1 MKFTI
6 KKLNV
11 RYESYSSRKGE
22 PYKSANKLYIWPTGE
37 SILDNLVNRRS
48 RPHDF
53 YKKEIIP
60 VIMNQLQEQFPD
72 EAKYIAR
79 ENWGW
84 RAKCGCSMCPC
95 SPGFVQNVGNYG
107 QYTISAEVEFISE

>member
-6 KKLNV
+6 KKLKINH
-11 RYESYSSRKGE
+11 ESYSSRKGE
-22 PYKSANKLYIWPTGE
+22 PYKYSNKLYIWTSGE
-37 SILDNLVNRRS
+37 TILENLQNRRS

-53 YKKEIIP
+53 YKREIIP
-60 VIMNQLQEQFPD
+60 VVMKQIEEQFPE
-72 EAKYIAR
+72 EAKYLGK

-95 SPGFVQNVGNYG
+95 SPGFVQSTPNGF
-107 QYTISAEVEFISE
+107 YTIHAEVEFISE

>member
-11 RYESYSSRKGE
+11 NYESYSSRKGE
-22 PYKSANKLYIWPTGE
+22 PYKHSNKLYIWPTGE
-37 SILDNLVNRRS
+37 SVLDNLVNRHN

-53 YKKEIIP
+53 YKKEVVP
-60 VIMNQLQEQFPD
+60 VIMKQIEEQFPD
-72 EAKYIAR
+72 EAKYFGK

-95 SPGFVQNVGNYG
+95 SPGFVQNTNNATYS
-107 QYTISAEVEFISE
+107 IHAEVEFISE